1 MQQILQRG
9 HQLVDVDRLEVER
22 LLPGEGQ
29 QPLGQRGCALGGSH
43 GGADVALQL
52 QRLVALM
59 AALHQVEAADDAGQ
73 QVVEV
78 VGNAAGQLAD
88 RFHLLR
94 LAQGFFGAAALGDL
108 GGHPRFKRLVELAQA
123 VLADAQGIFDMPAGA
138 DVGAGAGDIGERS
151 AGIAKG
157 LGLAG
162 QPALR
167 VGTQQAKLRGVVVAP
182 GVVVEGQ
189 PYIGAVFGMNLLDE
203 GIDAGHLQPERQM
216 EDLLQPA
223 VQAEAAITE
232 KPGEGADA
240 GSEQRSAKTL
250 LEVAETVAVLPLDL
264 LGHVF
269 DLVDDVEHLTPLI
282 EHRNIQRPP
291 VAQLE
296 TAAQRCGPGDVVAGD
311 RHAIRRAAAQHTLK
325 RVAQYTGAELGW
337 IVRILAEHVE
347 YRSAHAF
354 FPARVGGAQLRVACS
369 EDGEI
374 LIRREDQMQV
384 GDGFEYRLIVER
396 LRHRTSGTLE

>member
-1 MQQILQRG
+1 
-9 HQLVDVDRLEVER
+9 
-22 LLPGEGQ
+22 
-29 QPLGQRGCALGGSH
+29 
-43 GGADVALQL
+43 
-52 QRLVALM
+52 M

-78 VGNAAGQLAD
+78 VGDAAGQLAD
-88 RFHLLR
+88 GFHLLR

-123 VLADAQGIFDMPAGA
+123 VLADAQGIFDMATGA

-182 GVVVEGQ
+182 GVVIEGQ
-189 PYIGAVFGMNLLDE
+189 PYIGAVFGMDLLDE
-203 GIDAGHLQPERQM
+203 SIDAGHLQPERQA
-216 EDLLQPA
+216 EELLQRA
-223 VQAEAAITE
+223 VQAEAAIAE
-232 KPGEGADA
+232 EPGERTDA
-240 GSEQRSAKTL
+240 GTEQRSAKAL
-250 LEVAETVAVLPLDL
+250 LEVTETGAALTQDF

-269 DLVDDVEHLTPLI
+269 DLMDDVEHGAVLI
-282 EHRNIQRPP
+282 EHRDIQRPP

-296 TAAQRCGPGDVVAGD
+296 TAALRCGPGDVVAGD
-311 RHAIRRAAAQHTLK
+311 RHAVRRAAAQDALE
-325 RVAQYTGAELGW
+325 RVAQNAGAELGRV
-337 IVRILAEHVE
+337 VRVLAEHVE
-347 YRSAHAF
+347 YRSADAF
-354 FPARVGGAQLRVACS
+354 FPARVGSAQLRIACS

-396 LRHRTSGTLE
+396 LRHRTSGPFE